1 MKGTKLL
8 FIALLAPLILRA
20 GLADDTTDT
29 SRAATRR
36 GTTTTISSN
45 RQKPTTTQ
53 PSGTSSAPN
62 ATASRTVNTQKTGSM
77 VRERNAATNTR
88 SNNSNND
95 KRLSARTT
103 TNNVVSRTSQ
113 SDSNRVT
120 ARSDLQN
127 RSGAQTR
134 GAITSRTATGT
145 HTPSAIGNRTLGGTI
160 SSRGRMA
167 TNTSSRAR
175 SATTTNT
182 VLTAADITSRD
193 YKKCR
198 EVFNSC
204 MDEFCANKDAQLK
217 RCACSSRLHEFDGMR
232 ERMENI
238 EDKLLDFNQRLL
250 TISMDAEDAAALNQA
265 TAGELAFNQKD
276 RSESQ
281 KMLDEIAKKLN
292 TSFDNNN
299 FDQNLNSISLSLN
312 MDAAFDSVDS
322 LSGAASTSKSG
333 TALYSAALPVCR
345 EMAAEVCTPD
355 ELSIAE
361 GGYMVLVEQDCN
373 TVQKSY
379 QNQTDQARSKV
390 FESSALLDMSRLST
404 YQDRNSDDILTCKQ
418 KMLDM
423 LTDTTV
429 CGTDLSSCLDITG
442 RYIDPTTGQAF
453 LTTTLANLSTLIT
466 RPSGDAK
473 WSTMAHNDKFVQ
485 YLNSKKKFLEPAMEK
500 CENISSYVWDS
511 FIEDALSQIKIAQ
524 DKKLEDIRRS
534 CTTLTTQCMSD
545 TLKSISEFDSRAL
558 SIFGVIADK
567 TVNEMCSDIKTAC
580 TALMQ
585 STGGGD
591 DEWVGGMDNIASD
604 KTYDTILSTCR
615 EVGRNCIIQVCSSIS
630 GNFGLCENI
639 DTSINRKSIMN
650 RTACWDQVH
659 ECIANAGDDALKTI
673 WDNNWKSSNINDF
686 FAKLYSNV
694 EMDKYSA
701 PDNIQTTNG
710 DATTTFIPYNWC
722 ASECDNWFSI
732 DCIKCQLTAEIWG
745 HCEGRPDTNLENSSR
760 HNKIILMDKND
771 EDATL
776 LSWFAYNTGTEE
788 RDDNCRDTT
797 CGIGFRELNGECV
810 DSAGFTNDGIYCRNI
825 GKEITLPNNTTNC
838 CTTKNIDSWGNCCDT
853 GTQPITIAAAT
864 TGYLDNT
871 NTVKTTICV
880 PYVPKKYEYTH
891 AKIVAASDSQML
903 LCIGQSSDESQTSL
917 NDDNLISCD
926 EKCNER
932 QELFPY
938 VDTIVC
944 NGLFLVTPRAGSNN
958 QPYKMLNSD
967 YIKIQYYPE
976 NDDTHSNPKPIS
988 ETPTSGQWFIQ
999 YDITQ

>member
-8 FIALLAPLILRA
+8 FVALLAPLILRA
-20 GLADDTTDT
+20 GLADDATDT

-88 SNNSNND
+88 SNNSTND

-120 ARSDLQN
+120 TRSDAQN

-134 GAITSRTATGT
+134 GAIASRTATNT
-145 HTPSAIGNRTLGGTI
+145 RTPSAIGNRTLGDTI
-160 SSRGRMA
+160 TSRGRMA

-322 LSGAASTSKSG
+322 LAGAASTSKSG

-558 SIFGVIADK
+558 SIFGVVADK
-567 TVNEMCSDIKTAC
+567 TVNEMCSDVKTAC
-580 TALMQ
+580 TALME

-615 EVGRNCIIQVCSSIS
+615 EVGRNCIIQVCSAIS

-650 RTACWDQVH
+650 RTACWDQVR

-673 WDNNWKSSNINDF
+673 WDNKTNSGITTGDQF
-686 FAKLYSNV
+686 LTTLYSNV
-694 EMDKYSA
+694 DMDKYSS
-701 PDNIQTTNG
+701 PDNVQTTN
-710 DATTTFIPYNWC
+710 ATPFIPYDWC
-722 ASECDNWFSI
+722 KSECDNNWASI

-745 HCEGRPDTNLENSSR
+745 HCEGKPDTKLEDSSR

-788 RDDNCRDTT
+788 RADNCRDTT

-810 DSAGFTNDGIYCRNI
+810 DSAGFTNDGIYCRDM
-825 GKEITLPNNTTNC
+825 GKEITLPNVKTNC
-838 CTTKNIDSWGNCCDT
+838 CETKNIDSWGNCCDT
-853 GTQPITIAAAT
+853 GTQLITIDAAK
-864 TGYLDNT
+864 TGYLDT
-871 NTVKTTICV
+871 NTAQTTICV
-880 PYVPKKYEYTH
+880 PKDYRS
-891 AKIVAASDSQML
+891 AKIVAASNSQML
-903 LCIGQSSDESQTSL
+903 LCIGKTYEESQTEPIK
-917 NDDNLISCD
+917 DCD
-926 EKCNER
+926 SICQNKTG
-932 QELFPY
+932 FPSK
-938 VDTIVC
+938 DTIVC
-944 NGLFLVTPRAGSNN
+944 KGLFLVTPRANSKN
-958 QPYKMLNSD
+958 QPYKMLDSAN
-967 YIKIQYYPE
+967 IKNQYYPE
-976 NDDTHSNPKPIS
+976 NDDTHSNPQPIS
-988 ETPTSGQWFIQ
+988 ETPTSGKWFIQ
-999 YDITQ
+999 YNITQ